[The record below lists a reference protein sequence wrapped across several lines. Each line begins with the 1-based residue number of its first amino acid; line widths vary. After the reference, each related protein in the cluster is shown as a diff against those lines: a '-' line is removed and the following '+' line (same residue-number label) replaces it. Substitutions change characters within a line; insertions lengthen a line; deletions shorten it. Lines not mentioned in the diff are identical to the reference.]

1 MGNQLKYLSFIVI
14 FAFYYQSGFC
24 QEIDIKPNRV
34 IDKTKQGIPYV
45 NIYFQDRQIGT
56 ITDSMGYYSF
66 NQEIINKNIN
76 DTIVFSSLGYKIIKK
91 AIKDIKRESVIML
104 TDNSITIPE
113 LVVYPTKYKNR
124 NYGFLKSRTSILSL
138 SGNPGDCLFVH
149 IQNKEDFKK
158 GILESV
164 TFKLKDVKTPD
175 FYKVRLRFFRKKG
188 NDFIVNEIFE
198 KPFIISNFPDKK
210 LTIDLKEFSI
220 PFSKD
225 GVYVGLEWV
234 VETGKTINMKAD
246 CKPRLKC
253 TRKNDNNSFWVYD
266 LKKNKFI
273 PFPKYVENEFPDIKG
288 MFRKI
293 VLESIPKIGITVA
306 EFEE

>member
-1 MGNQLKYLSFIVI
+1 MSKLLKYISIILV
-14 FAFYYQSGFC
+14 FAFMYQFGFC
-24 QEIDIKPNRV
+24 QEIDINKDRV
-34 IDKTKQGIPYV
+34 VDKTKQGIPYV

-56 ITDSMGYYSF
+56 ITDSLGYFSI
-66 NQEIINKNIN
+66 NQETINKNIS
-76 DTIVFSSLGYKIIKK
+76 DTIIFSSLGYKIIKK
-91 AIKDIKRESVIML
+91 AVRDIKKENIIVLTES
-104 TDNSITIPE
+104 SIIIPE
-113 LVVYPTKYKNR
+113 LVVYPTKYKIR

-149 IQNKEDFKK
+149 IQNNSDFKK
-158 GILESV
+158 GIVESV
-164 TFKLKDVKTPD
+164 TFNLKDVKTPD
-175 FYKVRLRFFRKKG
+175 FYKVRLRFFLKKG

-198 KPFIISNFPDKK
+198 KPFIISDFPDKE
-210 LTIDLKEFSI
+210 LTIDLKEFNI

-225 GVYVGLEWV
+225 GIYVGLEWI
-234 VETGKTINMKAD
+234 VETGKTINMRVD

-253 TRKNDNNSFWVYD
+253 TRKNDNNSFWIYD
-266 LKKNKFI
+266 LKKNNFI
-273 PFPKYVENEFPDIKG
+273 PFPEYVENEFPDIKG